1 VRGNLLQAS
10 KDLAAV
16 VERQGRRP
24 GQDRHLAECTGG
36 VISRYYVQ
44 FLGGDANVG
53 KIVTFVSPQHG
64 LFGAKLLSY
73 VVHWPALTDLTPGS
87 DFLTAVNSRSPNVP
101 FTSIYTCNDEYIQP
115 YTGSA
120 VPGATNIDLC
130 GNSSIAGFIGHFR
143 TMYDPTIYM
152 IMHDALV
159 K

>member
-1 VRGNLLQAS
+1 M
-10 KDLAAV
+10 
-16 VERQGRRP
+16 
-24 GQDRHLAECTGG
+24 
-36 VISRYYVQ
+36 ISRYYVQ